1 MNKKSHIIFT
11 KKMNIELPVGCR
23 RGLYLGSILPDLL
36 VHTYLRGHTWKA
48 SGEKVLTK
56 LKALEELGI
65 LNVWT
70 GIRFGMLL
78 HYLEDFF
85 TMAHSRYFQG
95 NLVEHIRYEVR
106 LSRYI
111 RALFAGNYKLYDGD
125 PDNTQVYSMED
136 LHERIVSLQKDY
148 QKEIREAEDETICF
162 ACAGQAHTLLYLHT
176 FYINSTWIRW
186 NSPEK
191 SIRSWS
197 TRSANAS
204 MWTKSMFSC
213 QRCRLIC
220 RSYLQS
226 RIISEDRKKRT
237 YSIIREILA

>member
-148 QKEIREAEDETICF
+148 QKEIREAEDETLCF
-162 ACAGQAHTLLYLHT
+162 ATDLEYMNMAVQTVVGYMIPVMNRKTNMYRRLET
-176 FYINSTWIRW
+176 RVMIRM
-186 NSPEK
+186 P
-191 SIRSWS
+191 
-197 TRSANAS
+197 
-204 MWTKSMFSC
+204 
-213 QRCRLIC
+213 QRYRFL
-220 RSYLQS
+220 
-226 RIISEDRKKRT
+226 
-237 YSIIREILA
+237 

>member
-56 LKALEELGI
+56 LKALEEPGI
-65 LNVWT
+65 LNVWI

-148 QKEIREAEDETICF
+148 QKEIREAEDEMLCF
-162 ACAGQAHTLLYLHT
+162 ATDLEYMNMAVQTVVGYMIPVMNRKTNMYRRLET
-176 FYINSTWIRW
+176 RVMIRM
-186 NSPEK
+186 P
-191 SIRSWS
+191 
-197 TRSANAS
+197 
-204 MWTKSMFSC
+204 
-213 QRCRLIC
+213 QRYRFL
-220 RSYLQS
+220 
-226 RIISEDRKKRT
+226 
-237 YSIIREILA
+237 